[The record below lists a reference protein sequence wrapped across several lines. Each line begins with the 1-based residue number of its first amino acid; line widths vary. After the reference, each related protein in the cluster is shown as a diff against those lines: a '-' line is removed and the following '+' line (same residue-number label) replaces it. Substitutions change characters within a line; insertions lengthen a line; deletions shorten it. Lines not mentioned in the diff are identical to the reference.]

1 VNATP
6 ATLPAKHLLVLAVA
20 LVASFP
26 YGWRASAS
34 LALGGGIQIVN
45 LRALERS
52 VAKLLDFASS
62 GRQLGVGLR
71 LGASLAVQLR
81 WVLVLGLVG
90 IILLTLP
97 VDPIALLI
105 GLSTVVV
112 AVLWHGFASAD
123 LSGSREP

>member
-1 VNATP
+1 MP

-52 VAKLLDFASS
+52 VAQLLDFASS
-62 GRQLGVGLR
+62 GQQLGVGFR
-71 LGASLAVQLR
+71 LGASVVVQLR
-81 WVLVLGLVG
+81 WILVLSLVG

-97 VDPIALLI
+97 VNPIALLV

-112 AVLWHGFASAD
+112 AVLWHGFASAHR
-123 LSGSREP
+123 SGTRAP